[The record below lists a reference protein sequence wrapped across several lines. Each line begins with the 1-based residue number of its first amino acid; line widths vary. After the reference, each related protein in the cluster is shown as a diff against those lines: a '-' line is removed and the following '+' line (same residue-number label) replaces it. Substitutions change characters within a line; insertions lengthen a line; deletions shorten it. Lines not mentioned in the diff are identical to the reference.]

1 MMLLILVVKF
11 ISLILKKLSIDYVKN
26 IITRSAKT
34 SCLLDPMQ
42 CADELLPVI
51 TSMINLSLQSGCLAE
66 QWKEALLHPMLKKC
80 GLDCKFNNLRPV
92 SNLSFISKLTESAAA
107 NQLQSH
113 MSANSLYPP
122 LQSSYRKQHST
133 ETALIKVHNDIL
145 MNMNKQHVTLLVLLD
160 LSSAFDT
167 RSHDILLSR
176 LQSNFGVHGTVL
188 SWFESY
194 LVGRRQRVFINSA
207 IYMFRKVLV
216 SDCFCL
222 TSMQVGYLTL

>member
-1 MMLLILVVKF
+1 
-11 ISLILKKLSIDYVKN
+11 
-26 IITRSAKT
+26 
-34 SCLLDPMQ
+34 
-42 CADELLPVI
+42 
-51 TSMINLSLQSGCLAE
+51 
-66 QWKEALLHPMLKKC
+66 
-80 GLDCKFNNLRPV
+80 
-92 SNLSFISKLTESAAA
+92 
-107 NQLQSH
+107 

-160 LSSAFDT
+160 LSSAFT

-194 LVGRRQRVFINSA
+194 LVGRRQRVFIN
-207 IYMFRKVLV
+207 
-216 SDCFCL
+216 
-222 TSMQVGYLTL
+222 